1 MDIALELHAVEA
13 FAFWKLAEFVKW
25 SVTPVK
31 SFGSW
36 KSDQKRNISDN
47 LFFKVL
53 YKTSCFFSEV
63 ESGDGS
69 VIRNVPTK
77 LLWNDPVF
85 GL

>member
-1 MDIALELHAVEA
+1 MDIALEPLAVEA

-36 KSDQKRNISDN
+36 KSDQKRNISGN

-53 YKTSCFFSEV
+53 YKASHFFSEV
-63 ESGDGS
+63 ESRDGG
-69 VIRNVPTK
+69 VIRNVATK
-77 LLWNDPVF
+77 PLWNDPMF